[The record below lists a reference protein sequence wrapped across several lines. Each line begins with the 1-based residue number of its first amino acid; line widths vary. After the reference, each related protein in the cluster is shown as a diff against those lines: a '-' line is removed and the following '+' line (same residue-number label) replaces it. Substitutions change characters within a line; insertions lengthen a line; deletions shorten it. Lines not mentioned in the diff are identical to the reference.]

1 MLLDDDDDD
10 DEEGNVEEKRK
21 KEEREEERKCR
32 RRIPEDIDFDPFAWP
47 LNIII
52 FPEFIRQD
60 IIV

>member
-1 MLLDDDDDD
+1 MKKKK
-10 DEEGNVEEKRK
+10 KR
-21 KEEREEERKCR
+21 EREEERKCR